1 MEDQK
6 MSRMSGVVDHEPVRL
21 TMFFAEHND
30 LKINAADFGN
40 AYLHGTIRDKKFI
53 IAGKECREI

>member
-1 MEDQK
+1 